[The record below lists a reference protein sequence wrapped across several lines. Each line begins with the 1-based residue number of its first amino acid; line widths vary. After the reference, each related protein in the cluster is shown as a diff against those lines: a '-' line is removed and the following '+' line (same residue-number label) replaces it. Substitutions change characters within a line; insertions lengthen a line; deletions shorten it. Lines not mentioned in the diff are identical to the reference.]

1 MDIENLYK
9 IYLAHPVVTTDSRRC
24 PAGSLFFAL
33 RGDSFDGNR
42 FASTALEAGSARA
55 VVDDASVIPA
65 GDSRYILVPDVL
77 QTLQAL
83 AAHHRQQFQG
93 PVIQITG
100 TNGKTTTKELIAA
113 VLSQRY
119 RVLYTQGN
127 LNNHIG
133 VPLTL
138 LRLRPDEHELAII
151 ETGANH
157 PGEIEFLTNIVR
169 PDYGLITNVGRAHIE
184 GFGSFEGVKKTKG
197 ELYDYLCQEPS
208 AHIFINASNDDL
220 CGMLR
225 QRGLQ
230 PDADKCIAYGREGKA
245 AECLCAGEVIDC
257 NPMLRLHWSSRQG
270 QGSEVQTNLIGAYN
284 IDNVLAAVAMG
295 LHFGVTPAAICQ
307 ALTDYAPSLGRSEY
321 RRTAHNEL
329 IIDAYNANLTSMQAA
344 LDNFSHISHAHK
356 MVILGDMKELGAVSE
371 EAHQKIAS
379 LALALKPEAAWFVGE
394 EFRKALMT
402 ITPKAETD
410 IRTFADVDAVKA
422 AIAEQLPSERL
433 ILIKGSNSTK
443 LHQLPEL
450 L

>member
-42 FASTALEAGSARA
+42 FASTALEAGSALA

-133 VPLTL
+133 VPMTL
-138 LRLRPDEHELAII
+138 LRLRPEEHELAII

-169 PDYGLITNVGRAHIE
+169 PNYGLITNVGRAHIE

-230 PDADKCIAYGREGKA
+230 PDADKCIAYGREGELS
-245 AECLCAGEVIDC
+245 ECLCTGEIIDC
-257 NPMLRLHWSSRQG
+257 NPMLRLHWSSRL
-270 QGSEVQTNLIGAYN
+270 SEKAEVQTNLIGAYN

-295 LHFGVTPAAICQ
+295 LHFGVAPAAICQ
-307 ALTDYAPSLGRSEY
+307 ALTDYSPSLGRSEY
-321 RRTAHNEL
+321 RKTAHNEL

-356 MVILGDMKELGAVSE
+356 MVILGDMKELGTVSE
-371 EAHQKIAS
+371 EAHQKIVS
-379 LALALKPEAAWFVGE
+379 LALALNPEAAWFVGE
-394 EFRKALMT
+394 EFRKALTT

-422 AIAEQLPSERL
+422 AFAEHLPSDRL